1 MKPEMLFDTTIWQE
15 FQKEARKRRLNPVNL
30 TIELLRERLEI
41 WEDEKLDKAIRRDVR
56 RSGYTEDDAVE
67 IVRQHRREK
76 KRQTE
81 KKKQS
86 ALP

>member
-30 TIELLRERLEI
+30 VAELLRERLEI
-41 WEDEKLDKAIRRDVR
+41 WEDEKLDKAIRRDVQ

-67 IVRQHRREK
+67 IVRRHRREK

-86 ALP
+86 AIP